1 MCKVSF
7 LPVISNIHIA
17 GEWSIFFQIIEN
29 GLWVLVVKPT
39 LNLPNITAR
48 FILGISHTV
57 RLFSI
62 MKKKLY
68 KTSILPYIKET
79 SIHQ

>member
-1 MCKVSF
+1 MCKISF

-17 GEWSIFFQIIEN
+17 GEWSKFFQII
-29 GLWVLVVKPT
+29 WKRVVGFSFKPK

-68 KTSILPYIKET
+68 KTSILPDIKET